1 MIAQKQNNT
10 TNISEYDHSREWGM
24 VSRYGEKITLK
35 GEQYHYGKNS
45 AIVFVNYNNVKK
57 ITKVKRI
64 TLKSNVV
71 TIHI

>member
-1 MIAQKQNNT
+1 
-10 TNISEYDHSREWGM
+10 M
-24 VSRYGEKITLK
+24 VSRDGEKITLK

-71 TIHI
+71 TDFIL